1 MPSPVPAGF
10 TRGAILFIGNASSE
24 QTEESLLQRF
34 WQEAGAYG
42 SRVVVLACGSEQ
54 LPAAE
59 RLAAHFVEW
68 ESASVDT
75 VAIASRSAAQ
85 SAELGER
92 VLNATGAIL
101 LGDSPMRIV
110 GLVGG
115 TNLAQAARRANAQG
129 KVIAVYGE
137 GASVLCQHMLA
148 DDNVPV
154 VVSPAVVAPL
164 VHRDRIHFAPGLGMI
179 NRIVVMCTPEMRDQ
193 PSPSSLGRLL
203 TAVAWNPFL
212 AGVNLE
218 ADTGAAL
225 YANGQ
230 LEIFGE
236 GNALVVDGSALSH
249 TSLHAAAPGEPVTLL
264 GVQMHLLARGCTYGI
279 DDHSA
284 AAPNPGDVEMQSNA
298 IKAAF

>member
-10 TRGAILFIGNASSE
+10 TRGAIMFIGNASSE
-24 QTEESLLQRF
+24 QAEESLLQRF

-42 SRVVVLACGSEQ
+42 SRIVVLACGSEQ
-54 LPAAE
+54 RVAAE
-59 RLAAHFVEW
+59 RLAARFTAW
-68 ESASVDT
+68 EAASVEAVT
-75 VAIASRSAAQ
+75 IESRPGAQ
-85 SAELGER
+85 SSELGEKI
-92 VLNATGAIL
+92 LNATGAIL

-110 GLVGG
+110 GLIGG

-148 DDNVPV
+148 DDIA
-154 VVSPAVVAPL
+154 PAVVAPL

-179 NRIVVMCTPEMRDQ
+179 NRIVVMCTPETRDQ
-193 PSPSSLGRLL
+193 PSPNSLGRLL

-218 ADTGAAL
+218 TDTGATL

-249 TSLHAAAPGEPVTLL
+249 TSLHAASPGEPVTLL